1 MDPLATTSLDTTGR
15 CEEGTRGRRREYHGD
30 DGGSHAALAAS
41 GELEEHGEAEEN
53 ENPEETGR
61 QNTQSS
67 HQNPPDDATTTATPS
82 LPSGHV
88 TDFVVTHPSQ
98 TRFTCPDAGC
108 RLTYPTH
115 HSLVRHVGI
124 SHKRLALKLSFK
136 CALCDYTHT
145 SLRSTSLHFRHAHG
159 VAVPPLPI
167 DGSSE
172 KACPYCHLTF
182 PSKHSCAT
190 HIRDKHMEA
199 ASAQR
204 ARVAAE
210 KIVRQGEST
219 ARMKWSEAE
228 ASKFKEALAKFGPD
242 SNIKIAAAIGTRT
255 AAQVNVF
262 KWRFLRANPSWLQQ
276 NYHPAPTT
284 ANAPSARCSSASPR
298 LTPEDR
304 SPPDSRTTQ
313 RPPAANT
320 RSSRSSS
327 ATSES
332 HTPPG
337 PSNTRRQRTT
347 GTRALPAPPAPTRQ
361 RRGPPPT
368 SSTLPAA
375 PPPSLAV
382 QQLAPG
388 SPTPTASP
396 QAAVSAVMQYY
407 SPGERVAQ
415 HNQEEGTP
423 SPPSAPLTEETV
435 SRLRR
440 LDEQLQALRATA
452 PDTPDPDAPGS
463 TPPQAELL
471 SPGREEGTQ
480 SPMPSSRPA
489 THEEGTPS
497 PPPAPLLEETV
508 LRLQHAD
515 EVLKKL
521 RASAVA
527 RWEPEPTDIPSLA
540 QKSQEERI
548 PLPPAADTQGEG
560 TIRPREEALAI
571 LELDNIHLWDPEEE
585 ILSPTLLAGIAT
597 PPSTSPASDVDN
609 QLQLPPATIT
619 PLVTTEGQE
628 QPPPSIFRSLL
639 HVPAFVPSVPQPLR
653 RTEQP
658 DQALRSSRGG
668 EPSDTS
674 PPPTPP
680 TLPVTSLPLTAVS
693 ARRHQALGMDVV
705 TRQPLTVPPIYC
717 GACPTYTTIITTRA
731 APTSSSVPWLTGTDY
746 H

>member
-1 MDPLATTSLDTTGR
+1 M
-15 CEEGTRGRRREYHGD
+15 
-30 DGGSHAALAAS
+30 
-41 GELEEHGEAEEN
+41 
-53 ENPEETGR
+53 
-61 QNTQSS
+61 
-67 HQNPPDDATTTATPS
+67 
-82 LPSGHV
+82 
-88 TDFVVTHPSQ
+88 
-98 TRFTCPDAGC
+98 
-108 RLTYPTH
+108 
-115 HSLVRHVGI
+115 
-124 SHKRLALKLSFK
+124 
-136 CALCDYTHT
+136 
-145 SLRSTSLHFRHAHG
+145 
-159 VAVPPLPI
+159 
-167 DGSSE
+167 
-172 KACPYCHLTF
+172 
-182 PSKHSCAT
+182 
-190 HIRDKHMEA
+190 
-199 ASAQR
+199 
-204 ARVAAE
+204 
-210 KIVRQGEST
+210 RQGEST

-337 PSNTRRQRTT
+337 PSTTRRQRTT

-361 RRGPPPT
+361 RHGPPPT

-407 SPGERVAQ
+407 SPGGRVAQ

-423 SPPSAPLTEETV
+423 SPLSAPLTEETV

-440 LDEQLQALRATA
+440 LDEHLQTLRATA

-480 SPMPSSRPA
+480 SPMPASRPA
-489 THEEGTPS
+489 TQEEGTPS
-497 PPPAPLLEETV
+497 PPPAPLLEETA

-527 RWEPEPTDIPSLA
+527 RWEPEPTDFPSLA

-548 PLPPAADTQGEG
+548 PLPPAADTLDEG
-560 TIRPREEALAI
+560 TIRPQPREEALAI
-571 LELDNIHLWDPEEE
+571 LGLENIHLWDPEEE
-585 ILSPTLLAGIAT
+585 ILSPTLLACIAT
-597 PPSTSPASDVDN
+597 PPASPLLEASSERQHSSPGAYVD
-609 QLQLPPATIT
+609 LPMSPMAAGERPATPSVHAPI
-619 PLVTTEGQE
+619 
-628 QPPPSIFRSLL
+628 PPPSIFRSLL
-639 HVPAFVPSVPQPLR
+639 HVPPFIPARPQTDAPTRESAPPTTPSSPRAGVPERSEAHQPPPPVPTSTGRLSIDPDNLDETMRLPFYRELEPLAGRQLGTFEWVAFEEVLCRWSAAIKEIVDKQQQRPSNPTSHWAR
-653 RTEQP
+653 RQRRR
-658 DQALRSSRGG
+658 DSRPGMRP
-668 EPSDTS
+668 PSPNRAATS
-674 PPPTPP
+674 PPTAPSSEPGWTDGQGGGDAVGNRRYRTPGI
-680 TLPVTSLPLTAVS
+680 A
-693 ARRHQALGMDVV
+693 
-705 TRQPLTVPPIYC
+705 
-717 GACPTYTTIITTRA
+717 
-731 APTSSSVPWLTGTDY
+731 
-746 H
+746 